1 MATETDK
8 TAYRAHAYS
17 YSIIAVVA
25 GLFAAL
31 AIVAVLLLVNYRPQ
45 NDVDT
50 APTTLTNATKT
61 GEAPRSR

>member
-1 MATETDK
+1 MASESEN
-8 TAYRAHAYS
+8 TAYSVHAYS

-31 AIVAVLLLVNYRPQ
+31 AIIGVLLFINYEPE
-45 NDVDT
+45 NNIDA

-61 GEAPRSR
+61 NEAPRSR